1 MITPVWI
8 IGFTGHRPQESPGR
22 TSGEMEHLA
31 VKIREELGVLKTKA
45 EAQGGRAE
53 LFCGVAAGA
62 DLIAAREATALDMPV
77 HVILPMP
84 ESHFKEDFE
93 GAAFQADWQQAQY
106 YIRRAK
112 EGTGGATF
120 RIVHGSHLRDDCYY
134 DVGSQIVYASDAI
147 IALWDGKEAPPVQ
160 ITDSTGKIISSGRGG
175 TADVIDLANADRMP
189 YLKGKEPKNGYRWLS
204 TPVRRINTVTG
215 EVDGDASSFASASD
229 AGLAEMKAIQHAADA
244 EHGIIKEP
252 LNTAKALMDFVDRG
266 AKDWATRLRGALLC
280 GSMLHF
286 AASVIAAISAGSQ
299 TVLQGWQPPVLAGVE
314 LALVLAAIGFM
325 LWSHYKQAQARW
337 LELRVATE
345 LVRGLVSSG
354 RLLDPLFPIATDHL
368 PGWRRFCLSVGL
380 TIWSDASTAAAPGA
394 TSEQVFADEK
404 AAYLEDR
411 IKNQISHFEKYD
423 PHHRHWWHGYAHI
436 AGPLTSAAAVVFIL
450 NALLHKIQHTMAE
463 HASTHATPEEPR
475 LGGTLIYYFLP
486 IALPLLAGAVTSLQS
501 VTDVK
506 RRAYVYPEMVERL
519 KSASEFLP
527 VIRTP
532 ASLRRF
538 VRRTEE
544 ILLDELVGWY
554 AAAKGISH

>member
-8 IGFTGHRPQESPGR
+8 IGFTGHRPKESPGR
-22 TSGEMEHLA
+22 SSGEMEHLA
-31 VKIREELGVLKTKA
+31 VKIREELCVLKTKA

-62 DLIAAREATALDMPV
+62 DLIAAREATTLDMPV

-112 EGTGGATF
+112 EGTGGATL

-160 ITDSTGKIISSGRGG
+160 IADSTGKIISSGRGG

-189 YLKGKEPKNGYRWLS
+189 YLKGKEPKNGYRWLP

-252 LNTAKALMDFVDRG
+252 LNTAKALMEFVDRG
-266 AKDWATRLRGALLC
+266 AKDWATRLRWALLC
-280 GSMLHF
+280 GSILHF
-286 AASVIAAISAGSQ
+286 TASIIAAVSAGSQ
-299 TVLQGWQPPVLAGVE
+299 TVLKDWRPSALAGME
-314 LALVLAAIGFM
+314 LAFVLAAIGLM
-325 LWSHYKQAQARW
+325 LWSHYKHAQARW
-337 LELRVATE
+337 IELRVATE

-380 TIWSDASTAAAPGA
+380 TIWRDASTAADP
-394 TSEQVFADEK
+394 TVTPEQVFAKEK
-404 AAYLEDR
+404 EGYLKDR
-411 IKNQISHFEKYD
+411 IKDQISHYEKYD
-423 PHHRHWWHGYAHI
+423 PHHRHRWHGVAHI
-436 AGPLTSAAAVVFIL
+436 AGPVTSVLAVVFIVI
-450 NALLHKIQHTMAE
+450 ALVHKVDVYLYHKHE
-463 HASTHATPEEPR
+463 HDES
-475 LGGTLIYYFLP
+475 LLLTLIYYFLP